1 MAKQKLTFRKIP
13 ADALIRRYRNT
24 QLIFLGIHLLTLLV
38 AVGILTAAFLQKM
51 TWTNS
56 IFSIITIGVVNWLI
70 HTVSRVQLSKFNA
83 ILTNDCD
90 PVKLEQVFAPF
101 CRNKGKLDDATLNL
115 LRGQFYQGKWQEAQA
130 GLEKCARP
138 SPKSHQ
144 FFQYYNLLACCADQ
158 AGDLDKLLAIQQK
171 IQRTMGQLKANSPQ
185 ASAGHQLLAILE
197 VMITFHMGQY
207 TRCKEACKELYDQ
220 ASFALSRINISYRLA
235 QLEHMT
241 GANHSAANRCEY
253 IIDDG
258 GTTFYATEARSL
270 YVTCCGKEYE
280 PDGYHPAPES
290 LEPDEDWEEE
300 MEDTDSDNDAD
311 TDTTDDD

>member
-1 MAKQKLTFRKIP
+1 
-13 ADALIRRYRNT
+13 
-24 QLIFLGIHLLTLLV
+24 
-38 AVGILTAAFLQKM
+38 
-51 TWTNS
+51 
-56 IFSIITIGVVNWLI
+56 
-70 HTVSRVQLSKFNA
+70 
-83 ILTNDCD
+83 
-90 PVKLEQVFAPF
+90 
-101 CRNKGKLDDATLNL
+101 
-115 LRGQFYQGKWQEAQA
+115 
-130 GLEKCARP
+130 
-138 SPKSHQ
+138 
-144 FFQYYNLLACCADQ
+144 
-158 AGDLDKLLAIQQK
+158 
-171 IQRTMGQLKANSPQ
+171 
-185 ASAGHQLLAILE
+185 
-197 VMITFHMGQY
+197 MITFHMGQY